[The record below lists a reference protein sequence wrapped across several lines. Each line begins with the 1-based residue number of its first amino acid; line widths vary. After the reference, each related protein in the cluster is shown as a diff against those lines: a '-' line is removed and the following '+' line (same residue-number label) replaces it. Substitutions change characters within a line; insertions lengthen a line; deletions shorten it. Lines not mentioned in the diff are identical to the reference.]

1 MVSNADPTL
10 HLVWSYARRF
20 CCEQLFR
27 DQKSGIFQQK
37 SSGLRDPQHIDRLLL
52 VVAIDVLVSSL
63 QGFAVSLSGLR
74 RQLDPHWQRGMSFVR
89 LGLLWIQ
96 HSVTNASQR
105 FMARVIVRCF
115 MRAAQRFSIA
125 RRFLFARTSDFK
137 KRKEQGTKELM

>member
-1 MVSNADPTL
+1 LVSNADPTL

-63 QGFAVSLSGLR
+63 QGFAVSLSGSR
-74 RQLDPHWQRGMSFVR
+74 VMRSVSMACAIR
-89 LGLLWIQ
+89 WIPTG
-96 HSVTNASQR
+96 SGA
-105 FMARVIVRCF
+105 
-115 MRAAQRFSIA
+115 
-125 RRFLFARTSDFK
+125 
-137 KRKEQGTKELM
+137 